1 MSIQFGPEWRDF
13 ENRLARYPQ
22 VTEVNLRR
30 ALNASLL
37 LIEADAKQNVRQDTR
52 RLAGSINHRI
62 DGDYP
67 NLIGRVGPSV
77 NYGAAVE
84 FGRRAGAKMPPAD
97 ALMGWVRRHWAPSAA
112 AEARIRAARFGG
124 PRRARSWRAAGQ
136 DALRARAWVLARA
149 IKRRADSGD
158 RGARP
163 YLVPAYRRNQAAIE
177 AMFARIGVRITSY
190 LSGGP
195 L

>member
-52 RLAGSINHRI
+52 RLAGSINHSI

-77 NYGAAVE
+77 NYGAFVE
-84 FGRRAGAKMPPAD
+84 FGRRPGRMPPVD
-97 ALMGWVRRHWAPSAA
+97 ALMGWVRRHWAPTAA
-112 AEARIRAARFGG
+112 AETRIRAARFGG
-124 PRRARSWRAAGQ
+124 PVRARAWRTAGQ
-136 DALRARAWVLARA
+136 DALRARAFVLARA
-149 IKRRADSGD
+149 IGRRGIP
-158 RGARP
+158 ARP
-163 YLVPAYRRNQAAIE
+163 FLVPAYRRNQAAIE
-177 AMFARIGVRITSY
+177 GLFARMGARITAY
-190 LSGGP
+190 LAGGP
-195 L
+195 AL